1 MDSYL
6 VQCMLQNACSYLPAM
21 TDANHHMQNPKEL
34 RFKNVLQLN
43 FNNAESYVCNLKK
56 KCASEFVQQ
65 IEKLLADLL
74 YLFF

>member
-1 MDSYL
+1 
-6 VQCMLQNACSYLPAM
+6 MLQNACSYLPAM

-56 KCASEFVQQ
+56 KMC
-65 IEKLLADLL
+65 K
-74 YLFF
+74 

>member
-1 MDSYL
+1 
-6 VQCMLQNACSYLPAM
+6 M

-56 KCASEFVQQ
+56 KNVQVN
-65 IEKLLADLL
+65 L
-74 YLFF
+74 YNR